1 MPRWKKRRLVDGVQK
16 GSGVAVIDSR
26 PEWHEDKNKF
36 HHESTKEKIAKSSGH
51 SSSCLFRVFVLS
63 CFRDGIC
70 SYLHAIRLPTPLF
83 SPLFSRDNGP
93 DHGDRALSPEP
104 SQFPVRE
111 GPIMSE
117 NDTRAELFAALLAL
131 AKVVPEM
138 RGGQLMAAVGE
149 LCADLHG
156 RGLWDADDA
165 ELLEAVWQ
173 FRRTFQ
179 AATEGKQS
187 GVVSLAN
194 GIGSGNDSRRL

>member
-51 SSSCLFRVFVLS
+51 SSSWLFRVFVLS

-117 NDTRAELFAALLAL
+117 NDTRAELFAAL
-131 AKVVPEM
+131 
-138 RGGQLMAAVGE
+138 
-149 LCADLHG
+149 HG
-156 RGLWDADDA
+156 RDLWDADDA

-179 AATEGKQS
+179 AATEEKQS

-194 GIGSGNDSRRL
+194 GIGSG